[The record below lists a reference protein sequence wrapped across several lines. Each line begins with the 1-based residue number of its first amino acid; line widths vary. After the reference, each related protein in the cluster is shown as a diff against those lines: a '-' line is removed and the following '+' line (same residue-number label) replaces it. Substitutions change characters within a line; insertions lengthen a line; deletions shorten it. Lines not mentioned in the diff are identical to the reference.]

1 MDDEG
6 MKLDMTK
13 RQEEKNNNGRK
24 KEITGVGKREE
35 GINKGR
41 KKR

>member
-6 MKLDMTK
+6 MKLDMT
-13 RQEEKNNNGRK
+13 KNNNGRK
-24 KEITGVGKREE
+24 KEITGVGEREG
-35 GINKGR
+35 GISKGR